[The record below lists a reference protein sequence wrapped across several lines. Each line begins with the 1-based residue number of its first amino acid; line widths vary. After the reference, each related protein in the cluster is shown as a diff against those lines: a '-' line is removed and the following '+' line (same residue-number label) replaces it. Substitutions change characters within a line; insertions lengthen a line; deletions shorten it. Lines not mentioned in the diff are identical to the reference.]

1 MDDDMKFVLSSR
13 AFAEG
18 DEIPAQYTCKGENFS
33 PPLTISGVPAGTARL
48 ALVMHDPDAPNGD
61 FLHWTLWRL
70 NPDLREIPENTIP
83 DDALQGMNSA
93 GNVGYMGPCPPS
105 GTHHYIFNLYALDT
119 AMNLPEGATRNA
131 LMQAI
136 DNHVVAQTALSGTF
150 SA

>member
-1 MDDDMKFVLSSR
+1 MDGDMKFELSSP

-18 DEIPAQYTCKGENFS
+18 DEIPTRYTCQGENFS
-33 PPLTISGVPAGTARL
+33 PPLTISGTPKGTAKL

-61 FLHWTLWRL
+61 FLHWTLWHL
-70 NPDLREIPENTIP
+70 NPNIREIPENTVP

-93 GNVGYMGPCPPS
+93 GSVGYMGPCPPS
-105 GTHHYIFNLYALDT
+105 GIHHYIFNLYALDT
-119 AMNLPEGATRNA
+119 TMNLPEGTRRAELMKA
-131 LMQAI
+131 L